1 MERITREGD
10 RRIYQPRIH
19 AERITELYKV
29 KLITGLPLT
38 VLVNEAISEFVEK
51 YKNTEEWKKLTAS
64 ERQQFIDQQ
73 LDQEFEYRRGLEEES
88 ILEEIDRWED
98 GSMYGF

>member
-1 MERITREGD
+1 MTERIARDGD
-10 RRIYQPRIH
+10 RSVYQPRIH
-19 AERITELYKV
+19 AERISELYKI

-64 ERQQFIDQQ
+64 EKQQLDQQ
-73 LDQEFEYRRGLEEES
+73 LDQEFEYRRELEEES
-88 ILEEIDRWED
+88 RWQEIDRWED
-98 GSMYGF
+98 GTMYGF